1 MSLAILEAV
10 AAGLAL
16 ALAGRIH
23 HRRAERALIRHR
35 LEWIRWEPQMADRA

>member
-16 ALAGRIH
+16 ALAGRMH
-23 HRRAERALIRHR
+23 RRRAETALIRHR
-35 LEWIRWEPQMADRA
+35 LAWIRWEQQMADRA